1 MFINLPKALTYLLS
15 LKTYNP
21 VRMYIISITQVKKP
35 KLGGEMTHPRS
46 LALRLE
52 PRSGSLAIQQAFPA
66 LIINALS
73 PLSLLLQGKKEPLT
87 PDA

>member
-21 VRMYIISITQVKKP
+21 VMYIIISIIQMKKP

-46 LALRLE
+46 LVLRLE
-52 PRSGSLAIQQAFPA
+52 PRSGSLAIQQAFPE
-66 LIINALS
+66 LIINAPS
-73 PLSLLLQGKKEPLT
+73 PVSLLLHGKKEL
-87 PDA
+87 